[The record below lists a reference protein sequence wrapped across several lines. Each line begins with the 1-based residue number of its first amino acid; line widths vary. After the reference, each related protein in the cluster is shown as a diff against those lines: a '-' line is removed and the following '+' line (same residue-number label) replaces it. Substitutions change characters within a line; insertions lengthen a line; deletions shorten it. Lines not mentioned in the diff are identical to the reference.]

1 MYQIR
6 FHGRGGQG
14 MKTASH
20 ILGNAF
26 FLEGFNVQDAPRYGA
41 ERRGAPIFAYVRAS
55 HEPINDRGIIQH
67 PDLVIVAD
75 DSLAMIPTAGV
86 SVGIDPHTVLLIISR
101 KTSEY
106 WQNYLELK
114 NKIITLPPI
123 NEQKDSALKPE
134 IGAVCAA
141 AAACL
146 SGEIARS
153 TLEKALQDELSEL
166 KPERLKKNLSLALN
180 TFDSLENEKGIVQA
194 KIDRGVD
201 EYLPVNWID
210 VPFDQASISAPS
222 IHAPLTSLL
231 ANTGTWRTM
240 KPVIDYNKC
249 NACHWVCSTYCPDSS
264 ISVDEK
270 GLPQIDYD
278 KCKGCMICVVQCPP
292 KAIDAVPEIE
302 NENNQKNIQTEGG
315 SP

>member
-20 ILGNAF
+20 ILGTAF
-26 FLEGFNVQDAPRYGA
+26 FLEGYNVQDAPRYGA

-55 HEPINDRGIIQH
+55 HETINDRGIILH

-86 SVGIDPHTVLLIISR
+86 SVGLDAHTVLLMVSR
-101 KTSEY
+101 HSAEY
-106 WQNYLELK
+106 WQSYLDIK
-114 NKIITLPPI
+114 NKIIILSPFV
-123 NEQKDSALKPE
+123 EKADSALRPE

-146 SGEIARS
+146 SGEISRS
-153 TLEKALQDELSEL
+153 TLEKALREELSDL
-166 KPERLKKNLSLALN
+166 KQESLIKNLDLSLNAY
-180 TFDSLENEKGIVQA
+180 DSMNGNKGIVIS
-194 KIDRGVD
+194 KKDRPLD
-201 EYLPVNWID
+201 EYTPVDWID

-240 KPVIDYNKC
+240 KPIIDYDKC
-249 NACHWVCSTYCPDSS
+249 NGCHWVCSTYCPDSC
-264 ISVDEK
+264 ISVDVQ

-278 KCKGCMICVVQCPP
+278 ECKGCMICVVQCPP
-292 KAIDAVPEIE
+292 NAIDAVAETDEPIK
-302 NENNQKNIQTEGG
+302 KNTQTKGV